1 MFERYARLALV
12 GVVIIVLTLVLIPI
26 QLVTTWLRLPVR
38 RSVPMWWHRVIRRVL
53 RLDVC
58 VEGQP
63 LATRPL
69 LLVANHQNWLD
80 IVVLGSVM
88 PLCFIAKSE
97 VKGWPGFGW
106 LARLQRTVFV
116 ARDRR
121 SATGAAVGEIADRMA
136 QGDVM
141 VLFAEGTTSDGNR
154 VLPFRS
160 SLLGAAQQAE
170 RAGHVDSV
178 GVQIVTINYATIRG
192 TNAGRAGRKALA
204 WYGDLDLLPHM
215 LSVLTIGPMRAD
227 VRFGEARHMEPTTDR
242 KALTRHCHAEMEASF
257 AAMTAHSAIVNAAEP
272 STKPLT

>member
-1 MFERYARLALV
+1 MERYTRLVVV
-12 GVVIIVLTLVLIPI
+12 GLVIIVLTLALIPI

-38 RSVPMWWHRVIRRVL
+38 RSVPMWWHRVMRKVL
-53 RLDVC
+53 RVEVR
-58 VEGQP
+58 VEGR
-63 LATRPL
+63 AMTTRPL
-69 LLVANHQNWLD
+69 LLISNHQNWLD

-121 SATGAAVGEIADRMA
+121 AATGATVGEIAERMT

-160 SLLGAAQQAE
+160 SLIGAAQQAE
-170 RAGHVDSV
+170 RAGHVEDV
-178 GVQIVTINYATIRG
+178 GVQIVTVNYATIRAG
-192 TNAGRAGRKALA
+192 AAGRAGRKALA

-215 LSVLTIGPMRAD
+215 LSVLTMGPIVAD
-227 VRFGEARHMEPTTDR
+227 VRFGQARHMEPTTDR
-242 KALTRHCHAEMEASF
+242 KALTRDCHAEMQHSF
-257 AAMTAHSAIVNAAEP
+257 AHMTAGNAVGQSP
-272 STKPLT
+272 GK